1 MLPIVETPLTIQ
13 KWMNEYRS
21 IFCRDEGFD
30 HVSRFVTG
38 LIISPNKTLQGI
50 YDLQRWDGV
59 KPSRRAMHEAVFEA
73 GWNADDIMR
82 QHQTVVSKDHRG
94 RGREVIGLDWTLC
107 HHERGP
113 NIYGVHKGYDYV
125 EERYCL
131 LQTVLTATIAN
142 SDIVDGIDVV
152 VQKPGYE
159 QKEKAYLNAT
169 VKQGYTDMASVQ
181 NRLAEL
187 LHYDIN
193 RRLYKTRTDLYV
205 EMVDRIE
212 KEGAFPYANYAFDN
226 GVLSFPLAQLIEKN
240 NKQWVSELEVSRNIM
255 WEGQWERV
263 DNVAAMLRAAHPESF
278 RLVHVLCRNGEKKL
292 YWAFTK
298 VVRLKKHGRKRLVI
312 VHETEELTDKPRFLL
327 SSAQHWGSGRIIET
341 WNYRWSIEVFH
352 EFSKQQTG
360 LESAQLRNQEAVE
373 RHLRL
378 SCVAQSILQRVSAP
392 VSTSEKFEFANG
404 KTTIGQKWRTITREI
419 FRSLLLKI
427 SQFVKDGMSIDYMME
442 VLMPA

>member
-1 MLPIVETPLTIQ
+1 MSLNSATNSEVDAPISASPAIAGRSPRQIAWSRFKRNKVGMAAAGISIFLLSMSLFAPIVCRLLGINPNDLNLEGLNSSGIPTGDLAGFSREHPLGVIPGTGRDLLAQLLYGSRISFMIAILTTATALTI
-13 KWMNEYRS
+13 
-21 IFCRDEGFD
+21 GF
-30 HVSRFVTG
+30 FV
-38 LIISPNKTLQGI
+38 GI
-50 YDLQRWDGV
+50 VGGY
-59 KPSRRAMHEAVFEA
+59 F
-73 GWNADDIMR
+73 
-82 QHQTVVSKDHRG
+82 RG
-94 RGREVIGLDWTLC
+94 R
-107 HHERGP
+107 
-113 NIYGVHKGYDYV
+113 
-125 EERYCL
+125 
-131 LQTVLTATIAN
+131 
-142 SDIVDGIDVV
+142 VDG
-152 VQKPGYE
+152 
-159 QKEKAYLNAT
+159 YL
-169 VKQGYTDMASVQ
+169 GRFTDFL
-181 NRLAEL
+181 LAFPAFFMIVALSEP
-187 LHYDIN
+187 
-193 RRLYKTRTDLYV
+193 
-205 EMVDRIE
+205 MVDRIE